1 MTITLSLMHERVRN
15 SGQIFRQS
23 VDWKAKYEK
32 DCCKAKGRLL
42 LCDLTEVPDD

>member
-1 MTITLSLMHERVRN
+1 MMKTLSLLHERTRN
-15 SGQIFRQS
+15 KEQAFRQS

-32 DCCKAKGRLL
+32 NCCKIKGRLL